1 MLSLESLKRFSSCEI
16 ADALIKLGKGPWA
29 GSIPDIEL
37 WSPQYCQGDTRIVG
51 PAFTVKMVD
60 KWDKTSPTPSEHFAD
75 VAHEGSVI
83 VISAPPGIKGDVK
96 NAVWG
101 GLMSA
106 RAKAKGVQGVVI
118 DGRVRDL
125 NEHRQMKFPV
135 FARSHS
141 ILPQNA
147 FVRPSEIQVP
157 ITLSRE
163 SPVIVQPG
171 DIIVADLDGV
181 VCVPQDLVEKVIESC
196 QKYVAIDEQCME
208 ALKEGYGVQ
217 ETFAK
222 YRGT

>member
-1 MLSLESLKRFSSCEI
+1 MSNLEQLKKFSSCEV

-29 GSIPDIEL
+29 GYIPDIEL

-60 KWDKTSPTPSEHFAD
+60 KYDTTSPTPSEHFAD
-75 VAHEGSVI
+75 AAHEGSVV
-83 VISAPPGIKGDVK
+83 VISAPPDVK

-106 RAKAKGVQGVVI
+106 RAKSKGVQGVVI

-125 NEHRQMKFPV
+125 NEHREMKFPV

-157 ITLSRE
+157 ITLSQE
-163 SPVIVQPG
+163 SSVIVQPG
-171 DIIVADLDGV
+171 DIIIADIDGV
-181 VCVPQDLVEKVIESC
+181 VCVPRDLVEKVIQSC
-196 QKYVAIDEQCME
+196 EKYVAIDDQCME
-208 ALKEGYGVQ
+208 ALKKGYGVK

>member
-1 MLSLESLKRFSSCEI
+1 I

-29 GSIPDIEL
+29 GYIPDIDL
-37 WSPQYCQGDTRIVG
+37 WSPKYCEGDTRIIG
-51 PAFTVKMVD
+51 PAFTMVEKSD
-60 KWDKTSPTPSEHFAD
+60 TTSPKPTEHFAD
-75 VAHEGSVI
+75 AAHEGSVV
-83 VISAPPGIKGDVK
+83 VISAPPNVK

-125 NEHRQMKFPV
+125 NEHRQMGFPV

-163 SPVIVQPG
+163 SPVKVQPG

-181 VCVPQDLVEKVIESC
+181 VCIPQDLVDKVIENC
-196 QKYVAIDEQCME
+196 EKYVAIDDQCMK
-208 ALKEGYGVQ
+208 ALKNGHGVQ
-217 ETFAK
+217 ETFRK